1 MPRNALPIRKSGSF
15 APPFIRRKRECRYMI
30 MTWGSRGATP
40 VQPLVHVAVYL
51 SPLPLVG
58 GEDAG
63 TVQETGM
70 VWEPPFQPQASA
82 VELLNCMV

>member
-1 MPRNALPIRKSGSF
+1 MRRNVVHMKKEGGGAALHLD
-15 APPFIRRKRECRYMI
+15 RECRYMI

-58 GEDAG
+58 LEDDG
-63 TVQETGM
+63 TVQDTGM
-70 VWEPPFQPQASA
+70 V
-82 VELLNCMV
+82 